1 MSIEGILVGLLAIGA
16 GAAWAFFGLRF
27 FAILLPIWAFF
38 FGLTAGIDFAS
49 NIFAD
54 GAIGTVLS
62 WGIGLVF
69 GIVLAL
75 ISFFWYYAAVTIA
88 VGALG
93 YILGAGLVAALGI
106 DSGFLQFIA
115 GIVVGAVFAVGAF
128 VLAFPAVLVIVVSA
142 ASGAI
147 AVVNGALI
155 LLGSIKVE
163 DLSDGR
169 LRSHDQ
175 LRHRRDDRLGRDRRR
190 GGPVPDPRCRAHGR
204 DHAVTRRI
212 TATSTPAAGVPT
224 R

>member
-54 GAIGTVLS
+54 GVIGTVLS

-93 YILGAGLVAALGI
+93 YLLGAGLIAALGI

-115 GIVVGAVFAVGAF
+115 GLVVGAIFAVGAF

-142 ASGAI
+142 ASGAA

-155 LLGSIKVE
+155 LLGQIKVE
-163 DLSDGR
+163 ALSDGVFGS
-169 LRSHDQ
+169 LIKNGAIATIAWIVIAVGAVLFQ
-175 LRHRRDDRLGRDRRR
+175 TRDVARM
-190 GGPVPDPRCRAHGR
+190 A
-204 DHAVTRRI
+204 
-212 TATSTPAAGVPT
+212 ATMPSKSDY
-224 R
+224 RY

>member
-1 MSIEGILVGLLAIGA
+1 VSIEGILVGLLAIGA

-69 GIVLAL
+69 GVVLAL

-93 YILGAGLVAALGI
+93 YLLGAGLVSALGI

-115 GIVVGAVFAVGAF
+115 GMVVGAIFAVGAF

-142 ASGAI
+142 ASGAA

-155 LLGSIKVE
+155 LLGQIKVE
-163 DLSDGR
+163 ALTDGVFGS
-169 LRSHDQ
+169 LIKNGAVATIAWVVIAVAAVLFQ
-175 LRHRRDDRLGRDRRR
+175 TRDVARM
-190 GGPVPDPRCRAHGR
+190 A
-204 DHAVTRRI
+204 
-212 TATSTPAAGVPT
+212 ATMPSQADY
-224 R
+224 RY

>member
-49 NIFAD
+49 TIFAD
-54 GAIGTVLS
+54 GVIGTVLS

-93 YILGAGLVAALGI
+93 YMLGAGLVAALGI

-115 GIVVGAVFAVGAF
+115 GIVLGAVFAVGAF
-128 VLAFPAVLVIVVSA
+128 VLAFPAILVIVVSA
-142 ASGAI
+142 ASGAA
-147 AVVNGALI
+147 AVVNGVFI
-155 LLGSIKVE
+155 LLGTIKVE
-163 DLSDGR
+163 DLSYGVFGS
-169 LRSHDQ
+169 LLHQ
-175 LRHRRDDRLGRDRRR
+175 GALATIAWIVIAIAAVLFQTRDVARM
-190 GGPVPDPRCRAHGR
+190 A
-204 DHAVTRRI
+204 
-212 TATSTPAAGVPT
+212 ATMPT
-224 R
+224 QADYRY

>member
-49 NIFAD
+49 NIFSD
-54 GAIGTVLS
+54 GIIGTTIS

-69 GIVLAL
+69 GLVLAL

-115 GIVVGAVFAVGAF
+115 GIALGAVFAVGAF

-155 LLGSIKVE
+155 LIGAIKVE
-163 DLSDGR
+163 DLS
-169 LRSHDQ
+169 
-175 LRHRRDDRLGRDRRR
+175 
-190 GGPVPDPRCRAHGR
+190 
-204 DHAVTRRI
+204 
-212 TATSTPAAGVPT
+212 AGVFGSIYNYGWIGIIAWIVIAVAAVLFQTRDVARMAATMPT
-224 R
+224 QADYRY

>member
-38 FGLTAGIDFAS
+38 FGLSSGIDFAS
-49 NIFAD
+49 NIFSD
-54 GAIGTVLS
+54 GAIGTILS

-69 GIVLAL
+69 GVVLAL

-93 YILGAGLVAALGI
+93 YLLGAGLVAALGI
-106 DSGFLQFIA
+106 DSGFLQFTA
-115 GIVVGAVFAVGAF
+115 GLVVGAIFAVGAF

-155 LLGSIKVE
+155 MLGSIKVE
-163 DLSDGR
+163 DLSSGVFGALVDYGVVAIVAW
-169 LRSHDQ
+169 LAIAVAAVLFQ
-175 LRHRRDDRLGRDRRR
+175 TRDVARM
-190 GGPVPDPRCRAHGR
+190 A
-204 DHAVTRRI
+204 
-212 TATSTPAAGVPT
+212 ATMPT
-224 R
+224 QSDYRY

>member
-69 GIVLAL
+69 GVVLAL

-93 YILGAGLVAALGI
+93 YLLGAGLVSALGI

-115 GIVVGAVFAVGAF
+115 GMVVGAIFAVGAF

-142 ASGAI
+142 ASGAA

-155 LLGSIKVE
+155 LLGQIKVE
-163 DLSDGR
+163 ALTDGVFGS
-169 LRSHDQ
+169 LIKNGAVATIAWVVIAVAAVLFQ
-175 LRHRRDDRLGRDRRR
+175 TRDVARM
-190 GGPVPDPRCRAHGR
+190 A
-204 DHAVTRRI
+204 
-212 TATSTPAAGVPT
+212 ATMPSQADY
-224 R
+224 RY